1 MTCAIFPYDYLVFL
15 GRLFILCCFPSV
27 PFLSLSLSP
36 CRASPNC
43 YQITLRPLTI
53 IYRITYAHSHP
64 SLSRTCR
71 CTRPAPGSRAL
82 LGQLNLPSRYT
93 FFIECRV
100 ETQPFP
106 ALFARVCSVE

>member
-27 PFLSLSLSP
+27 PSPSLSLSP

-53 IYRITYAHSHP
+53 IYRIIYAHSHP

-71 CTRPAPGSRAL
+71 CTRPAPGSCAL

-93 FFIECRV
+93 FFLDFPCRDK
-100 ETQPFP
+100 TLFPPFSP
-106 ALFARVCSVE
+106 VCVV